1 MSPSFKIGI
10 VNKLFKKLNEDS
22 ILHIFDNVK
31 YKNWY
36 SPKKTFYS
44 PLILRNNP

>member
-31 YKNWY
+31 YKIGIVLKDLLLASY
-36 SPKKTFYS
+36 PKE
-44 PLILRNNP
+44 